1 MNRATGKTLVSVLT
15 ALPAILDRAIHLTL
29 PSAIAIGGVEA
40 QAIYRGLAL
49 LSAFLWR
56 LSARCAE
63 SGAGGL
69 A

>member
-1 MNRATGKTLVSVLT
+1 MKPTTGNTLVSTCT
-15 ALPAILDRAIHLTL
+15 ALPAILDRVIHLTA

-56 LSARCAE
+56 LTDRLRV
-63 SGAGGL
+63 SGAAL
-69 A
+69 

>member
-1 MNRATGKTLVSVLT
+1 MKPTTGNAFVSTCT
-15 ALPAILDRAIHLTL
+15 ALPAILDRLIYLTA

-56 LSARCAE
+56 LSTRVTE
-63 SGAGGL
+63 SA
-69 A
+69 AFAA